1 MLQVQAVPKKKA
13 INKDKNGEG
22 NSEEMKPLTTEE
34 KAQDLLPDLLSDAAK
49 ARTESIKLSSVPY
62 AKELSDQLL
71 AHASKLEEYYKGLK
85 KAIENKEP
93 EKQLKSLVQKITDA
107 NTFTE
112 KAQAWW
118 QSEHCFPV
126 NCAHLGVLKSK
137 QVYNLLLPVLA

>member
-22 NSEEMKPLTTEE
+22 NSEEMKTLTTEE

-49 ARTESIKLSSVPY
+49 ARTESIKLSSV
-62 AKELSDQLL
+62 LSDQLL

-93 EKQLKSLVQKITDA
+93 EKQLKS
-107 NTFTE
+107 
-112 KAQAWW
+112 
-118 QSEHCFPV
+118 
-126 NCAHLGVLKSK
+126 
-137 QVYNLLLPVLA
+137 